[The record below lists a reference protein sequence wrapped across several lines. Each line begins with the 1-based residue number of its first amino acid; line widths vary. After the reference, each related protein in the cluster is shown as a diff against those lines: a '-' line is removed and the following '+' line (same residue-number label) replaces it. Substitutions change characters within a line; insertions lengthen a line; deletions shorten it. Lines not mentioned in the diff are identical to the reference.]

1 VQLLDGRF
9 VYAASDLN
17 DYLECRR
24 LTELEALV
32 ARRLLVEPE
41 AVDDQAA
48 LVRRK
53 GEEHERS
60 HLDRLKREY
69 QDELVEF
76 GRSDA
81 GMESY
86 HEAEAATLAAMRRGA
101 RVIYQATFFDGT
113 FIGRADFLRRV
124 PIPSPVLGDYSYEV
138 VDTKLALAAKGYF
151 LVQLCNYSE
160 HLERLQGV
168 LPRYGYVIL
177 GTGEEEHFR
186 LNDYMAYYQ
195 HLKRAFLRYVSEA
208 ALDGIEQARQY
219 PLKVSHCKYCAWDPA
234 CESQRRADDH
244 LSFVAWMRNDQ
255 IAKLQTAGITRLGEL
270 AQAGDEQRPLG
281 MSVET
286 YAKLRRQASLQAR
299 ARQEPE
305 PSYMLLPNEPALG
318 FELLPAPSTGDVFF
332 DIEGDPLFQ
341 PGRGLEYLFG
351 CWMPD
356 DAEPYRAF
364 WGLDRPGEKLAFEQ
378 LVDFITERRR
388 KFPAMHVY
396 HYASYEK
403 SALRRLAQEHG
414 TREEEVDDILRAEV
428 LVDLFTVVRQALAV
442 SEERYGLKNLE
453 RFYQLKRQT
462 ETKKGD
468 ESILMFERWII
479 EGDRKL
485 LDDIE
490 AYNRDDCR
498 STHLLREWLLAR
510 RAEAAAKFG
519 VELPWRPLKAPHEP
533 CHPEFVESCKTCKSR
548 RDNERE
554 EERRSDLERA
564 LLPAILPQ
572 TEQEYAM
579 MQPAARMRY
588 LMGVLLAYHRR
599 EERPD
604 WWEYFDRCENVDD
617 LLEFDKAA
625 LAGLTLLENVPAEDA
640 GRKSFIYTYYFPDQ
654 QHKMQPGEAHD
665 PREVHSAG
673 TIVSIDDDKN
683 LLRLKT
689 KAPIERARKIN
700 ELIPPGP
707 PRTAVQR
714 NALKRIATVLCAE
727 RLREQNPAT
736 FDLLSNSNPRV
747 PGMSVLQPETVNAAG
762 VSSVV
767 SELDDSYL
775 FIQGPPGSGK
785 STVGSQVISDLLESG
800 ARVAVAST
808 SHAAIHHL
816 LRKVEACM
824 VERGRRFVGLYKHSK
839 NNPGSEYRS
848 LLPSPCILSVA
859 DNDPFEQGEYELAGG
874 TVWLFAR
881 EQLAGAFDYL
891 FIDEAG
897 QVALGDALAMSL
909 CARNIVLLGDPSQ
922 LAQVSQGRQPLHA
935 GDSVL
940 QHLLGDDQTVR
951 RDRGIFLDVSHRMQP
966 EICTFVSDAMYD
978 GRLRPA
984 IGTELHRV
992 RHGDDERAGLYFH
1005 PMEHGGNGASSEEEA
1020 QYVVSQLVALLPG
1033 GCVTDSWPRNL
1044 AGIERPLEDSD
1055 VIVVTPYNAQR
1066 RLINRRLIEA
1076 GLSSVRVGT
1085 VDKFQGQEAAIVFYS
1100 MATSSGED
1108 LPRNMGFLFDRNRFN
1123 VAISRARAVSV
1134 LVCSPRL
1141 LDIRC
1146 HTAEQMALVN
1156 LLCAF
1161 DERALRWSD
1170 LQESP
1175 APPALRSVPRH

>member
-1 VQLLDGRF
+1 MQLLDGRF

-41 AVDDQAA
+41 AADDQAA

-69 QDELVEF
+69 PDELVEF
-76 GRSDA
+76 GRSEA

-86 HEAEAATLAAMRRGA
+86 REAEAATLAAMRRGA
-101 RVIYQATFFDGT
+101 RVIYQATFFDGA
-113 FIGRADFLRRV
+113 FLGRADFLRRV
-124 PIPSPVLGDYSYEV
+124 PVRSPVLGDYSYEV
-138 VDTKLALAAKGYF
+138 VDTKLALATKGYF

-160 HLERLQGV
+160 HLQRLQGL

-186 LNDYMAYYQ
+186 LNDYMAYYH

-208 ALDGIEQARQY
+208 ALDGIEQARHY
-219 PLKVSHCKYCAWDPA
+219 PLKVSHCKYCAWDPT
-234 CESQRRADDH
+234 CESKRRADDH
-244 LSFVAWMRNDQ
+244 LGFVAWMRNDQ
-255 IAKLQTAGITRLGEL
+255 ITKLQTAGITRLSEL
-270 AQAGDEQRPLG
+270 AQAGDERRPLG
-281 MSVET
+281 MSIET

-299 ARQEPE
+299 ARQEAE
-305 PSYMLLPNEPALG
+305 PSYVLLPNEPALG

-332 DIEGDPLFQ
+332 DMEGDPLFQ

-356 DAEPYRAF
+356 DEEPYRAF
-364 WGLDRPGEKLAFEQ
+364 WGLDRPGEKRAFEQ

-453 RFYQLKRQT
+453 RFYQLKRET

-479 EGDRKL
+479 EGDPKL

-498 STHLLREWLLAR
+498 STHLLRGWLLAR

-533 CHPEFVESCKTCKSR
+533 CHPEFIESCKSCQKRSQ
-548 RDNERE
+548 DERE
-554 EERRSDLERA
+554 ESRRSEVERA
-564 LLPAILPQ
+564 LLPSLLPQ
-572 TEQEYAM
+572 TEQEYQM

-599 EERPD
+599 EDRPA
-604 WWEYFDRCENVDD
+604 WWEYFDRIDGIDE
-617 LLEFDKAA
+617 LLEFDRAA
-625 LAGLTLLENVPAEDA
+625 LGALRLREEVPVEKSA
-640 GRKSFIYTYYFPDQ
+640 RSFIYTYSYPDQ
-654 QHKMQPGEAHD
+654 QHKMTPGPAED
-665 PREVHSAG
+665 PRTRRSIAIVDVNDDTNELKIRS
-673 TIVSIDDDKN
+673 TISVDQ
-683 LLRLKT
+683 
-689 KAPIERARKIN
+689 ARAIT
-700 ELIPPGP
+700 ELIPRGP
-707 PRTAVQR
+707 FGSSEQR
-714 NALKRIATVLCAE
+714 GALERIAAALLDGS
-727 RLREQNPAT
+727 LRDRHPAT
-736 FDLLSNSNPRV
+736 FDLLSGAKPRV
-747 PGMSVLQPETVNAAG
+747 AGVNVLQPQEVNAPSISLVA
-762 VSSVV
+762 SSL
-767 SELDDSYL
+767 EGSYL
-775 FIQGPPGSGK
+775 FVQGPPGSGK
-785 STVGSQVISDLLESG
+785 STVASEVICDLLERG
-800 ARVAVAST
+800 QRIAVSST
-808 SHAAIHHL
+808 SHTAIQNL
-816 LRKVEACM
+816 LHKVETCTRD
-824 VERGRRFVGLYKHSK
+824 RGGTFQGLYKHSSAD
-839 NNPGSEYRS
+839 SEFVSHLTSPYIRS
-848 LLPSPCILSVA
+848 VDDNAAFSTAGPS
-859 DNDPFEQGEYELAGG
+859 LAGG
-874 TVWLFAR
+874 TSWLFAR
-881 EQLAGAFDYL
+881 KELTSAFDYL

-897 QVALGDALAMSL
+897 QVALADALAMSL
-909 CARNIVLLGDPSQ
+909 CARNVVLLGDPSQ
-922 LAQVSQGRQPLHA
+922 LAQVGQGRQPLHA

-940 QHLLGDDQTVR
+940 QHLLGEHQTVPP
-951 RDRGIFLDVSHRMQP
+951 DRGIFLDHSYRMQP
-966 EICTFVSDAMYD
+966 EICNFVSEAMYD
-978 GRLRPA
+978 GRLHA
-984 IGTELHRV
+984 ATGTDLHRV
-992 RHGDDERAGLYFH
+992 DVAGETRAGLFLASIDH
-1005 PMEHGGNGASSEEEA
+1005 SGNGASSEQEA
-1020 QYVVSQLVALLPG
+1020 EYVVAQIAALRAGGRVA
-1033 GCVTDSWPRNL
+1033 DSWPPNWK
-1044 AGIERPLEDSD
+1044 D
-1055 VIVVTPYNAQR
+1055 VQRDVDDRDIIVVTPYNAQR
-1066 RLINRRLIEA
+1066 RLILRKLREA
-1076 GLSSVRVGT
+1076 GLGVRVGT
-1085 VDKFQGQEAAIVFYS
+1085 VDKFQGQEAAVVFYS

-1108 LPRNMGFLFDRNRFN
+1108 LPRNMDFLFDRNRFN

-1170 LQESP
+1170 LRESL